1 MKIETVVVH
10 AGELLTPNENEPI
23 VAPITLSTIFERA
36 EDGSFK
42 HGRNYTRAT
51 NPNRQALEQCLATL
65 EGGAATAAFASG
77 SAATLAVFQALS
89 PGDHVIATEGFYGTT
104 KLLEDVMRPWG
115 LDCSLVNTS
124 DLDAVRK
131 ALQPA
136 TKLVWLETPS
146 NPQLRVSDIA
156 EVAKI
161 AHDAGARLLCD
172 NTVATPLLQRC
183 FDLGAHLIMHS
194 TTKYL
199 CGHSDVMGGAIVTRD
214 EDDFFKRLRMIQTAA
229 GAVPSPF
236 DCWLL
241 HRGIRTMS
249 LRVPAQC
256 HNAMAIARFLA
267 KHPKIERAL
276 YPGLEEHQ
284 GHTIAKKQMKLYG
297 GLLSFLVRG
306 GREEAMRMAGG
317 LKLIRR
323 ASSLGAIESTIEHRA
338 SIEPPNFGT
347 PENLL
352 RFSVGIEHVD
362 DLVADLDQALKR
374 V

>member
-51 NPNRQALEQCLATL
+51 NPNRQGLEQCLATL

-77 SAATLAVFQALS
+77 SAATLAVFQALA

-115 LDCSLVNTS
+115 LACSLVNTS
-124 DLDAVRK
+124 DLEAVRK
-131 ALQPA
+131 ALQPQ
-136 TKLVWLETPS
+136 TKLIWLETPS

-161 AHDAGARLLCD
+161 ARGAGARLICD

-183 FDLGAHLIMHS
+183 FDLGADLIMHS

-199 CGHSDVMGGAIVTRD
+199 CGHSDVMGGAIVSRD
-214 EDDFFKRLRMIQTAA
+214 DDDFFRRLRMIQTAA
-229 GAVPSPF
+229 GAVPAPF

-241 HRGIRTMS
+241 HRGIRTMG
-249 LRVPAQC
+249 LRVPVQC
-256 HNAMAIARFLA
+256 NNALAIARFLS
-267 KHPKIERAL
+267 KHPKVERAL
-276 YPGLEEHQ
+276 YPGLEEHP
-284 GHTIAKKQMKLYG
+284 GHAVGKKQMKLFG

-317 LKLIRR
+317 LRLIRR
-323 ASSLGAIESTIEHRA
+323 ASSLGGIESTIEHRA

-362 DLVADLDQALKR
+362 DLIADLDQALCKL
-374 V
+374 

>member
-10 AGELLTPNENEPI
+10 AGDLLKTNENDPI

-51 NPNRQALEQCLATL
+51 NPNRQALEECLSTL

-104 KLLEDVMRPWG
+104 KLLEDIMRPWG
-115 LDCSLVNTS
+115 LACSLVNTS
-124 DLDAVRK
+124 DLDAVR
-131 ALQPA
+131 AAMRPT
-136 TKLVWLETPS
+136 TKLIWLETPS
-146 NPQLRVSDIA
+146 NPRLRVSDIA

-161 AHDAGARLLCD
+161 AHAACARLLCD

-183 FDLGAHLIMHS
+183 FDLGADLIMHS

-199 CGHSDVMGGAIVTRD
+199 CGHSDVMGGAVVSRE

-256 HNAMAIARFLA
+256 NNALAIARFLA
-267 KHPKIERAL
+267 KHPKVERAL
-276 YPGLEEHQ
+276 YPGLEDHP
-284 GHTIAKKQMKLYG
+284 GHAVAKKQMTLYG
-297 GLLSFLVRG
+297 GLLSLQVRG
-306 GREEAMRMAGG
+306 GREVAMRMAGG
-317 LKLIRR
+317 LRLIRR

-352 RFSVGIEHVD
+352 RLSVGIEHVD
-362 DLVADLDQALKR
+362 DLIADLDQALQKM
-374 V
+374 

>member
-1 MKIETVVVH
+1 MKIETIVVH

-51 NPNRQALEQCLATL
+51 NPNRQALEHCLATL

-77 SAATLAVFQALS
+77 SAATLAVFQALT

-131 ALQPA
+131 ALQPT

-172 NTVATPLLQRC
+172 NTVATPLLQCC
-183 FDLGAHLIMHS
+183 FDLGADLIMHS

-276 YPGLEEHQ
+276 YPGLEEHP
-284 GHTIAKKQMKLYG
+284 GHAIAKKQMKLYG

-306 GREEAMRMAGG
+306 GREEAMHMAGG
-317 LKLIRR
+317 LRLIRR

-362 DLVADLDQALKR
+362 DLIADLDQALKR